1 MAKELLD
8 MLDHIWAF
16 FFNFFYTL
24 GDKIKEIVNSVVPEE
39 ILPTEK

>member
-1 MAKELLD
+1 MAQELLY

-24 GDKIKEIVNSVVPEE
+24 GDKIKGFIDSNIPEG
-39 ILPTEK
+39 ILPTEE